1 MAKVLKLVNV
11 MIIFLA
17 LVLVAMNVNVTYFCF
32 FFIIAD
38 VINCTQDSDCQSIGC
53 LSHLKPKC
61 TMLGFFFNAFVGI
74 CECDQVM

>member
-17 LVLVAMNVNVTYFCF
+17 LVLVAMNVN
-32 FFIIAD
+32 AD